1 MECALSYFGEDG
13 GGREMSRG
21 KKSKSPGVLK
31 YEKRKLLQEKIEH
44 YERYSGAA
52 EPKRSGLKLIYT
64 PMGNKR

>member
-1 MECALSYFGEDG
+1 
-13 GGREMSRG
+13 MSRG

-44 YERYSGAA
+44 YERYSDAA
-52 EPKRSGLKLIYT
+52 EPKRSGFKLIYT